1 MSYTPR
7 QLSAFVA
14 VSGRLDQ
21 LETARD
27 LSTFATAAR
36 GEPRE
41 IKKKIE
47 QMQRG

>member
-7 QLSAFVA
+7 QLSAFISI
-14 VSGRLDQ
+14 SGRIDQ

-36 GEPRE
+36 GEPRD
-41 IKKKIE
+41 IKKRIKE
-47 QMQRG
+47 LQR